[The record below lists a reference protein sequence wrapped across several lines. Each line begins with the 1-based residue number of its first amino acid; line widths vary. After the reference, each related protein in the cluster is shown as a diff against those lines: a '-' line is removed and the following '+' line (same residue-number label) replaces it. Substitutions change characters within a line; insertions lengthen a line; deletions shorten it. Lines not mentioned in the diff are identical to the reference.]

1 MDPLTTK
8 RGAKP
13 HDIKINNRQIILEL
27 LREKEQMSLNEMA
40 FACSLS
46 RNTVKKCVDHFL
58 ERGLVAIMG
67 KGVSTSE
74 GGKRPD
80 IYGINRSWGVI
91 ASVYYQGNELV
102 CALYD
107 PCLQLIEKMTTECPN
122 DSLLSPEDLVE
133 RTFSTLER
141 ALTLKGK
148 SWSDLRGVNFGDRRL
163 INVEEGAVVSSL
175 NEKWSKNFPLR
186 EMLKSRL
193 GGNIEVSIGNAV
205 HLLAISEHR
214 NNTALRENSVLI
226 CAENPFASAA
236 VIQNGRVVAGNHHVI
251 GVLSAIPIV
260 QGEDEPLTVGKDK
273 KSLRN
278 MVSVE
283 SLSRYIVTHHSGD
296 ISLLVSAAKKGTLT
310 LKAIFEGARK
320 KDPVALSA
328 LNFAIK
334 WFTIAIH
341 YFVYTL
347 DPNLIMISGE
357 YLEAPEYFFRELK
370 ESVKRFGMQ
379 TVQFSPEIIPGS
391 MGVEEGAVY
400 GGACMMLEHLFRQE
414 ELYQ

>member
-1 MDPLTTK
+1 M
-8 RGAKP
+8 
-13 HDIKINNRQIILEL
+13 
-27 LREKEQMSLNEMA
+27 
-40 FACSLS
+40 
-46 RNTVKKCVDHFL
+46 
-58 ERGLVAIMG
+58 
-67 KGVSTSE
+67 
-74 GGKRPD
+74 
-80 IYGINRSWGVI
+80 I
-91 ASVYYQGNELV
+91 ASVYYHGNELV

-205 HLLAISEHR
+205 HLLAISERR
-214 NNTALRENSVLI
+214 NNAALRENSVLI
-226 CAENPFASAA
+226 CAENPLASAA

-260 QGEDEPLTVGKDK
+260 QGEDEPLTAGKNK
-273 KSLRN
+273 KSLGN
-278 MVSVE
+278 LVSVE
-283 SLSRYIVTHHSGD
+283 NLSRYIVTHHSGD
-296 ISLLVSAAKKGTLT
+296 ISLLVSAAKKGNLT

-391 MGVEEGAVY
+391 MGVEEGAIY
-400 GGACMMLEHLFRQE
+400 GGACVMLEHLFRQE
-414 ELYQ
+414 ELYR